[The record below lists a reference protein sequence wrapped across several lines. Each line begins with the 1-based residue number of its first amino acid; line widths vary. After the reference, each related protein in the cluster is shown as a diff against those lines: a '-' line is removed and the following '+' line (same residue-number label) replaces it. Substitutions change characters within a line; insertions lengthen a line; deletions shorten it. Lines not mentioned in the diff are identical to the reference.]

1 MSRALFSGPLQI
13 DLFTLWFLLIGVLLI
28 GMALAG
34 TLVKRLPLTTSL
46 LYLAIGVILGPHVS
60 GLLRVDPFAD
70 SAIVERLAEVAVIV
84 SLFSAGLKL
93 RVPASDRRWLIPV
106 RLATTSMAL
115 TVAMVAAACVYLL
128 QLPLGVGIVLGA
140 ILAPTDPVLA
150 SDVQVEHPFDTNPLR
165 FALTGEASLN
175 DGTAFPFL
183 MLGLALLGVDSAA
196 FSAWRWL
203 GVDVLWA
210 VAVAIVIGGILG
222 TLVGNFV
229 LYLRRTHRE
238 ALGLDDFLALGL
250 IALAYGAAV
259 ACHAY
264 GFLSVFA
271 AGLALRRIE
280 RVESKPGRHRKT
292 ESLAVAGVSAEDLAT
307 DREHGPAYMAQAVLA
322 FNEQIERIGELAVV
336 VTVGAMLSISRLEV
350 EFLWFLPLLFLIIRP
365 VSTSLGLAGSRL
377 TRREHLLIGWFGIRG
392 IGSVYY
398 LMFAISHGLPADVV
412 EQVTN
417 LTLVVIALSI
427 VAHGMSVTPL
437 MRRERSPRHRS

>member
-60 GLLRVDPFAD
+60 GLLRVDPVAD

-165 FALTGEASLN
+165 FALTVKRA
-175 DGTAFPFL
+175 
-183 MLGLALLGVDSAA
+183 
-196 FSAWRWL
+196 
-203 GVDVLWA
+203 
-210 VAVAIVIGGILG
+210 
-222 TLVGNFV
+222 
-229 LYLRRTHRE
+229 
-238 ALGLDDFLALGL
+238 
-250 IALAYGAAV
+250 
-259 ACHAY
+259 
-264 GFLSVFA
+264 
-271 AGLALRRIE
+271 
-280 RVESKPGRHRKT
+280 
-292 ESLAVAGVSAEDLAT
+292 
-307 DREHGPAYMAQAVLA
+307 
-322 FNEQIERIGELAVV
+322 
-336 VTVGAMLSISRLEV
+336 
-350 EFLWFLPLLFLIIRP
+350 
-365 VSTSLGLAGSRL
+365 
-377 TRREHLLIGWFGIRG
+377 
-392 IGSVYY
+392 
-398 LMFAISHGLPADVV
+398 
-412 EQVTN
+412 
-417 LTLVVIALSI
+417 
-427 VAHGMSVTPL
+427 
-437 MRRERSPRHRS
+437 

>member
-1 MSRALFSGPLQI
+1 MQSPRAEQGLRFTSEEHFLQI

-46 LYLAIGVILGPHVS
+46 LYLGIGVILGPHVS
-60 GLLRVDPFAD
+60 GLLRVDPVAD

-84 SLFSAGLKL
+84 SLFTAGLKL

-183 MLGLALLGVDSAA
+183 MLGLAILGLDSAA

-210 VAVAIVIGGILG
+210 VTGAIVIGGILG

-238 ALGLDDFLALGL
+238 AVGLDDFLALGL

-280 RVESKPGRHRKT
+280 RVESKPGRHRKDRIARCRR
-292 ESLAVAGVSAEDLAT
+292 SVSRGPGHGSRARAGVHGASRPGVQRT
-307 DREHGPAYMAQAVLA
+307 DRADRRACRGRHRGRDVVDRQAGR
-322 FNEQIERIGELAVV
+322 RIAVV
-336 VTVGAMLSISRLEV
+336 RAAAVPDHQARVDIPRAR
-350 EFLWFLPLLFLIIRP
+350 W
-365 VSTSLGLAGSRL
+365 
-377 TRREHLLIGWFGIRG
+377 IGIDSPR
-392 IGSVYY
+392 
-398 LMFAISHGLPADVV
+398 APPDRVV
-412 EQVTN
+412 R
-417 LTLVVIALSI
+417 
-427 VAHGMSVTPL
+427 H
-437 MRRERSPRHRS
+437 PRHRFRLLLDVCDQSRAAGRRG